1 MQQDPVPGSSP
12 GSAGWRTA
20 AESDTMTRVNEE
32 SLQRANAFLAA
43 VAARATPGE
52 LVDLSPAELGK
63 EIGVSEP
70 LAAARAVR
78 ALLARRRLEAVD
90 GRYRLL
96 DVTPIEAG
104 EREQVA
110 RPRRPARRQPRQGR
124 QEQGGRATYS
134 EIGREVV
141 ERTIELGREVGTLR
155 GGLRAAR
162 EEAREAREAREDA
175 DRRAQQLSVRVKEL
189 EARAE
194 MAETNLR
201 TLLAA
206 AKGTGRDATLGDTE
220 MDAILG
226 VLKGEPGQPGEPG
239 EPGETGRADDTA
251 ERETAERETADTAG
265 AGETA

>member
-1 MQQDPVPGSSP
+1 M
-12 GSAGWRTA
+12 
-20 AESDTMTRVNEE
+20 NEE

-43 VAARATPGE
+43 VAARATPGD

-63 EIGVSEP
+63 EIGVVEP

-104 EREQVA
+104 EREQVP
-110 RPRRPARRQPRQGR
+110 RPRRAARRQPRPSR
-124 QEQGGRATYS
+124 QEQGGRPTYS

-155 GGLRAAR
+155 GSLRAAR
-162 EEAREAREAREDA
+162 EEARESREAWEEA
-175 DRRAQQLSVRVKEL
+175 DRRAQRLSVKVKEL

-206 AKGTGRDATLGDTE
+206 ARGTGRDATLGDTE
-220 MDAILG
+220 MEAILG
-226 VLKGEPGQPGEPG
+226 VLKGEPGEPGEPAEPAEQAEPGEPG
-239 EPGETGRADDTA
+239 EPGEADRPA
-251 ERETAERETADTAG
+251 EPVERETADASG

>member
-1 MQQDPVPGSSP
+1 
-12 GSAGWRTA
+12 
-20 AESDTMTRVNEE
+20 MTCVNEE

-63 EIGVSEP
+63 EIGVVEP

-104 EREQVA
+104 EREQVP
-110 RPRRPARRQPRQGR
+110 RPRRAARRQPRPSR
-124 QEQGGRATYS
+124 QEQGGRPTYS

-155 GGLRAAR
+155 GALRAAR
-162 EEAREAREAREDA
+162 EEARDSREAWEEA
-175 DRRAQQLSVRVKEL
+175 DRRAQRLSVKVKEL

-206 AKGTGRDATLGDTE
+206 ARGTGRDATLGDTE
-220 MDAILG
+220 MEAILG
-226 VLKGEPGQPGEPG
+226 VLKGEPG
-239 EPGETGRADDTA
+239 ETGEVDAPA
-251 ERETAERETADTAG
+251 GAVEHETADATG